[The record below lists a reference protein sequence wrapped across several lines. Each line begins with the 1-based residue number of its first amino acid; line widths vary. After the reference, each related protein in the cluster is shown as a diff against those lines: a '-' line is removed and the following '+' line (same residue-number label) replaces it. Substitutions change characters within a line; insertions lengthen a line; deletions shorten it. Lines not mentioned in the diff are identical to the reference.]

1 MIPFFIFLCLKIA
14 LIDCHVLSEQRSLI
28 YTQARTRLV
37 YIDFKLYFKASEHRF
52 VMIYIIVI

>member
-14 LIDCHVLSEQRSLI
+14 LTNRYVLSEQRSLI

-37 YIDFKLYFKASEHRF
+37 YIDLYL
-52 VMIYIIVI
+52 